1 MNMKKAGK
9 IISIGVYAVGAAM
22 VLCLGAAALFGS
34 TETAFPDAML
44 PLSWREVAFSWLV
57 WGTIPML
64 SACGAVYSFCDI
76 KDSQHKRRNFWL
88 IFLPG
93 FICLVCALSIIGLW
107 IVGQI
112 LMGIRGV

>member
-9 IISIGVYAVGAAM
+9 IISVGVYAVGAAI
-22 VLCLGAAALFGS
+22 VLCLGAVALFGS
-34 TETAFPDAML
+34 TETAFPESML
-44 PLSWREVAFSWLV
+44 LLSWREVAFAWLM
-57 WGTIPML
+57 WGSIPML
-64 SACGAVYSFCDI
+64 AACGAVYAFCDI
-76 KDSQHKRRNFWL
+76 KNSLHKRRNFWL

-93 FICLVCALSIIGLW
+93 FICFGCALSIIGLW